1 MSFSVGNSYSL
12 AMRIWSESKIL
23 SGKQICKWLLNN
35 ELRFCF
41 IRMNKEPQ
49 CWHPLCVTQTMK
61 FLRAAMV
68 TFLAVSIPMGLTVVK
83 ANSVVLT
90 QGNYSYDVGGEFQAV
105 TSPQSFL
112 NYYVPS
118 TIVDGGFETF
128 CIETTVTFNP
138 GNTYSYTLSNT
149 DSQGR
154 QLSEGAAFLY
164 YEFAKGTLP
173 GYDYN
178 TANTASDKA
187 LRKTDAGLLQAAIW
201 WLQGNQI
208 YSDGKY
214 TTPTTF
220 NNSFYALAISTLGSA
235 ATSANN
241 GKYGVEVLQLWD
253 ATGKDHQNQLVLVP
267 DGGMTAGL
275 LGIGLVGMF
284 LVQSRRRKSS

>member
-1 MSFSVGNSYSL
+1 
-12 AMRIWSESKIL
+12 
-23 SGKQICKWLLNN
+23 
-35 ELRFCF
+35 
-41 IRMNKEPQ
+41 
-49 CWHPLCVTQTMK
+49 MK
-61 FLRAAMV
+61 FLRAAVV

-118 TIVDGGFETF
+118 TIVNGGFETF
-128 CIETTVTFNP
+128 CVEAAVTYNP
-138 GNTYSYTLSNT
+138 GFSYSYILSNT

-154 QLSEGAAFLY
+154 QLTEGAAFLY
-164 YEFAKGTLP
+164 YEFAKGTLAALA

-187 LRKTDAGLLQAAIW
+187 QRKADAGLLQAAIW
-201 WLQGNQI
+201 YLQGKQT

-214 TTPTTF
+214 TTPTII
-220 NNSFYALAISTLGSA
+220 NNPFYALAISTLGSIN
-235 ATSANN
+235 ATNANN
-241 GKYGVEVLQLWD
+241 GKYGVEVMQLWD

-275 LGIGLVGMF
+275 LGMGLVGMF
-284 LVQSRRRKSS
+284 LVQSRCRKSS